1 MDIDPTLV
9 NLLVSYAA
17 NVGADATRW
26 VAGKFRRR
34 GQETPAE
41 TLASLNL
48 SVQAQLTSNGVA
60 DTDAEKIASF
70 LLETPILGYLFML
83 VNAAQTGDY
92 AGLPE
97 EEIAALLMLEAGLSE
112 EAAPAAADIV
122 AAVLGARPSR
132 APNGRRAARGSRSRP
147 LSGIQLFG
155 AQEAKRRMLAGIGSP
170 SPVEILEYSVA
181 FRREM
186 HRKYSRI
193 QLQHLDN
200 GTEQRLEDLYVEPD
214 LRVREFD
221 SRNESTIKPAQ
232 LLTSY
237 GRTVVQGAAGS
248 GKSTTIRRLA
258 ADVATGVNTDLVPIV
273 VELRKYSAQQT
284 LAPQIFLDHIKQST
298 TQLMQQA
305 PPAHWLEYLLVTG
318 RAVLFFDGLDEV
330 LNAGT
335 RAEVRDAVL
344 AFAQLFPATS
354 IFVTSRY
361 TGYDLAPFDWTEWV
375 HVGVEDLREDQVREY
390 ATRWFSLKSVA
401 EDAATRASSFVEES
415 RRYAADLRVNP
426 LMLSLLCSIYYARG
440 DIPRTLHALYERCA
454 DMIYQQWNTMR
465 GIDDHR
471 AWDKD
476 VRPVLYQVAHSVLSN
491 DEYMSFGIPHEE
503 LVTEIRR
510 AFISNGAPDPE
521 DASRRAREAVQLW
534 AGRAWIIT
542 TVMTDEAGRLRYG
555 FVHQSFLE
563 YFAAVYEVRRVDTPA
578 ELYAN
583 LRSRLIELN
592 GWTVTQI
599 AVSVIDAWRDHGGQR
614 FLAALLDDAQE
625 ACDLDAFALLRLGIS
640 LVSVVP
646 IPPDQQSV
654 LADTG
659 VRFVARSILL
669 PAGDSAVYA
678 ANEENSYRTRGAA
691 DFDIEEDEPSSVP
704 TVELGVRESV
714 TLPTTRSGVVAKDL
728 SALAKDNSS
737 AATLITAA
745 TIRCIEDQKDEVV
758 TAALLQIAILASEKV
773 WTNPLTKRAK
783 IALATHDRHWVVS
796 WIAAQLHIIPLE
808 DAVQVVPWHAT
819 LLVQE
824 LILTDEVDIYG
835 PEPFG
840 PILNDCL
847 DDDDS
852 YRLLERI
859 GASHSDR
866 LARGIP
872 LPAVRRDL
880 IERNFVFR
888 EPPSDWRQA
897 RDPDSWSDAFLVSF
911 AMIGRLASIAWKNGH
926 ALGESLDQSGRP
938 IAIQIAA
945 ASLGW
950 GAVDEDE
957 LAAVTEPHRSAI
969 RSILAGPGLTSD

>member
-1 MDIDPTLV
+1 M
-9 NLLVSYAA
+9 
-17 NVGADATRW
+17 
-26 VAGKFRRR
+26 
-34 GQETPAE
+34 
-41 TLASLNL
+41 LAS
-48 SVQAQLTSNGVA
+48 
-60 DTDAEKIASF
+60 
-70 LLETPILGYLFML
+70 
-83 VNAAQTGDY
+83 
-92 AGLPE
+92 
-97 EEIAALLMLEAGLSE
+97 
-112 EAAPAAADIV
+112 
-122 AAVLGARPSR
+122 
-132 APNGRRAARGSRSRP
+132 
-147 LSGIQLFG
+147 
-155 AQEAKRRMLAGIGSP
+155 IGSP
-170 SPVEILEYSVA
+170 SPVEILEYSGA

-214 LRVREFD
+214 LRIKEVD
-221 SRNESTIKPAQ
+221 SRNASTIKPAQ
-232 LLTSY
+232 LLTLY
-237 GRTVVQGAAGS
+237 GRAVVQGAAGS

-258 ADVATGVNTDLVPIV
+258 ADVATGPNTDLVPIV

-284 LAPQIFLDHIKQST
+284 LAPQIFLDHIKQFSA
-298 TQLMQQA
+298 QLMQQA
-305 PPAHWLEYLLVTG
+305 PPAHWLEYLLITG
-318 RAVLFFDGLDEV
+318 RAVVFFDGLDEV

-344 AFAQLFPATS
+344 AFAQIFPATS

-361 TGYDLAPFDWTEWV
+361 TGYDLAPFDGTEWV
-375 HVGVEDLREDQVREY
+375 HVGVEDLREDQVRDY

-401 EDAATRASSFVEES
+401 EDAEDRVSSFVDES
-415 RRYAADLRVNP
+415 RQYAADLRVNP

-465 GIDDHR
+465 GIDDHF

-476 VRPVLYQVAHSVLSN
+476 VRPVLYQVAHSLLSN

-510 AFISNGAPDPE
+510 AFIANGAPDPV

-563 YFAAVYEVRRVDTPA
+563 YFAAVYEVRRVDTPS

-599 AVSVIDAWRDHGGQR
+599 AVSVIDAWRDRGGQR
-614 FLAALLDDAQE
+614 FLAALLDDAKE
-625 ACDLDAFALLRLGIS
+625 ACDLDAFALLRFGIS

-646 IPPDQQSV
+646 IPPNQQGV

-669 PAGDSAVYA
+669 PTGDSAVFA
-678 ANEENSYRTRGAA
+678 AHEENSYRTRGAIA
-691 DFDIEEDEPSSVP
+691 IEEDEPSNVP
-704 TVELGVRESV
+704 TASPGTRDSII
-714 TLPTTRSGVVAKDL
+714 LPVARSGLIARDL
-728 SALAKDNSS
+728 CELATGNAS
-737 AATLITAA
+737 AATLVTAA
-745 TIRCIEDQKDEVV
+745 ALRCLEDEEDEVV
-758 TAALLQIAILASEKV
+758 TSALFQIAILASEMV
-773 WTNPLTKRAK
+773 WTDRLTELAK
-783 IALATHDRHWVVS
+783 TALATQDHHWVVT
-796 WIAAQLHIIPLE
+796 WIAAQLHILPVE

-819 LLVQE
+819 LLEQQ
-824 LILTDEVDIYG
+824 LIVTGEVDIYG
-835 PEPFG
+835 PEPFAAF
-840 PILNDCL
+840 LNDCL
-847 DDDDS
+847 DDDES
-852 YRLLERI
+852 YRLLELV
-859 GASHSDR
+859 GASHSAR
-866 LARGIP
+866 LASGIP
-872 LPAVRRDL
+872 LPTVSRDL
-880 IERNFVFR
+880 IARTFVFR

-911 AMIGRLASIAWKNGH
+911 AMIGRLASIAWNNGH
-926 ALGESLDQSGRP
+926 ALGESLDQSGRS

-945 ASLGW
+945 AALGW
-950 GAVDEDE
+950 GTVDRDQ
-957 LAAVTEPHRSAI
+957 LAAVAEPHRAAL
-969 RSILAGPGLTSD
+969 RNILEGSGLTSA

>member
-17 NVGADATRW
+17 TVGADATSW

-34 GQETPAE
+34 GQVAPPET
-41 TLASLNL
+41 TASLNF
-48 SVQAQLTSNGVA
+48 SVQAQLTINGIPDA
-60 DTDAEKIASF
+60 DAEKVASF
-70 LLETPILGYLFML
+70 LLGTPILGYLFML
-83 VNAAQTGDY
+83 VKAGQAGDY
-92 AGLPE
+92 AGMPE
-97 EEIAALLMLEAGLSE
+97 EEIAALLMLEAGLSDE
-112 EAAPAAADIV
+112 TALAAANIV
-122 AAVLGARPSR
+122 AAVLRSSASR
-132 APNGRRAARGSRSRP
+132 ESQRREKQGSPSRP

-155 AQEAKRRMLAGIGSP
+155 AQEAKRRMLASVGSP
-170 SPVEILEYSVA
+170 SAVEIVEYSGA

-221 SRNESTIKPAQ
+221 SRNDSTIKPAQ

-298 TQLMQQA
+298 TQVMQQA
-305 PPAHWLEYLLVTG
+305 PPAHWLEYLLITG
-318 RAVLFFDGLDEV
+318 RAVVFFDGLDEV

-344 AFAQLFPATS
+344 AFAQIFPATS

-361 TGYDLAPFDWTEWV
+361 TGYDLAPFDGTEWV

-465 GIDDHR
+465 GIDDHF
-471 AWDKD
+471 AWEKD

-503 LVTEIRR
+503 LVSEIRR

-563 YFAAVYEVRRVDTPA
+563 YFAAVYEVRRVDTPT

-614 FLAALLDDAQE
+614 FLAALLDDAKE

-669 PAGDSAVYA
+669 PTGDSAVFA
-678 ANEENSYRTRGAA
+678 AHEENSYRTRGALA
-691 DFDIEEDEPSSVP
+691 FESEAEEPSNVP
-704 TVELGVRESV
+704 PAELDTRESV
-714 TLPTTRSGVVAKDL
+714 ILPITRSGLVARDL
-728 SALAKDNSS
+728 CELATDNAS

-745 TIRCIEDQKDEVV
+745 ALRCLEDEEDEVV
-758 TAALLQIAILASEKV
+758 TSALFQIAILASEMV
-773 WTNPLTKRAK
+773 WTDRLTKLAK
-783 IALATHDRHWVVS
+783 TALATHDHHWIVT
-796 WIAAQLHIIPLE
+796 WIAAQLHILPLE
-808 DAVQVVPWHAT
+808 DAVQAVPWHAMF
-819 LLVQE
+819 LEQQ
-824 LILTDEVDIYG
+824 LILTGEVDIYG
-835 PEPFG
+835 PEPFA
-840 PILNDCL
+840 PLLNDCL

-852 YRLLERI
+852 YRLLELV
-859 GASHSDR
+859 GASLSDR

-872 LPAVRRDL
+872 LSTVSRDL
-880 IERNFVFR
+880 IARTFVFR

-911 AMIGRLASIAWKNGH
+911 ALIGRLASIAWKNGH
-926 ALGESLDQSGRP
+926 ALGESLDQSGRV

-945 ASLGW
+945 ASVGW
-950 GAVDEDE
+950 GTVDEE
-957 LAAVTEPHRSAI
+957 QLAGVAEPHRAAL
-969 RSILAGPGLTSD
+969 RNILEGSGLTSG